1 MDPFL
6 CALNSLAILRSIY
19 QLSYVTDR
27 KDTLILFINS
37 KGSFSGNIFLD
48 NKPIAFKTL
57 PFPTIYHCLFT
68 QFSDGWVFF
77 LLMKICYLFTGFT

>member
-6 CALNSLAILRSIY
+6 CTLNSLAILRSIY

-48 NKPIAFKTL
+48 KYNH
-57 PFPTIYHCLFT
+57 TINL
-68 QFSDGWVFF
+68 
-77 LLMKICYLFTGFT
+77 